1 MKVTV
6 DLGNINLEERI
17 AQVERRALSGSF
29 IIISGKHYASFSYRN
44 GRFQRARYDDIKGK
58 EAMERIMKLK
68 KGFLTIDII
77 EVEKEK
83 KQLWQIIESL
93 PNLLFC
99 GIIEGGIF
107 SHIILKKETRL
118 SEKNV
123 NDFLSYLSNFSQNQK
138 TNVKEIILTYDYVL
152 LYIERVEENFFV
164 VFLLPRVEDIRLLT
178 ISIRHIVS
186 RIKDIIYSKRKKGY
200 T

>member
-6 DLGNINLEERI
+6 DLSNINLGDRI
-17 AQVERRALSGSF
+17 AQVEARALSGSF

-44 GRFQRARYDDIKGK
+44 GKFQKARYDDIKGK
-58 EAMERIMKLK
+58 DAMEKIMNVKEGL
-68 KGFLTIDII
+68 LTIDII

-107 SHIILKKETRL
+107 THIILKKETRF
-118 SEKNV
+118 SEREV
-123 NDFLSYLSNFSQNQK
+123 NSFLNYLFLFSDRRK
-138 TNVKEIILTYDYVL
+138 VKIKEIILTYDYFL
-152 LYIERVEENFFV
+152 LYIERVREEFFA
-164 VFLLPRVEDIRLLT
+164 VFLLPRVDDIRLLT
-178 ISIRHIVS
+178 VSIRNIVS
-186 RIKDIIYSKRKKGY
+186 RIEDIMYSKKKK
-200 T
+200 